1 MPPRFLGRFINTRN
15 IRSAIV
21 LLNSIAGLSLSD
33 RGQFAMFF
41 VMAAMSTHELLMVT
55 SASSILD
62 RNDQFNWCSKI
73 TI

>member
-1 MPPRFLGRFINTRN
+1 M
-15 IRSAIV
+15 
-21 LLNSIAGLSLSD
+21 SD

-62 RNDQFNWCSKI
+62 RHDQFNGCSKI